1 MTLEEA
7 INHAQERATQDCSEC
22 AEDHQQL
29 ADWLTELKQYRE
41 LENNRLANLDNLT
54 VEEAEREVE
63 FVSKFIENNHRPPIF
78 SDAIEI
84 TRKETIEKALAWIK
98 RSLFEDVPE
107 DLCYKNWCEEK
118 IEEFINE
125 MNSHLVQSN

>member
-22 AEDHQQL
+22 AQEHQQL
-29 ADWLTELKQYRE
+29 SDWLTELKQYRE

-54 VEEAEREVE
+54 EEETEREME
-63 FVSKFIENNHRPPIF
+63 FVVKFIESNHRPPTY

-84 TRKETIEKALAWIK
+84 TRKRMFDKACEAYCNVCDTK
-98 RSLFEDVPE
+98 E
-107 DLCYKNWCEEK
+107 CEEWGCE
-118 IEEFINE
+118 IECNWVKKFKKAFLTDNK
-125 MNSHLVQSN
+125 L